1 MVHNKRKR
9 LILIASAIVVV
20 LLASIATA
28 VFIGSQSKEK
38 DPYKY
43 GETTNSPDETSSADN
58 SEKEESTVTKPPKD
72 SADNETGSASTLDPA
87 TVGTIDIEPLAV
99 RVSYVKGAGGFEYQ
113 ILRTPNGTQYVE
125 FRSPELI
132 GTKCTD
138 DAGAFAS
145 VLVSPQANESST
157 LAKTTTIG
165 DTKYGLSLASSTCTS
180 DADKLKTFQKSFSDA
195 FTLLKK
201 LD

>member
-9 LILIASAIVVV
+9 LILIVSAVVVV
-20 LLASIATA
+20 LLASIGTA
-28 VFIGSQSKEK
+28 VFIGSQSKEE

-43 GETTNSPDETSSADN
+43 GETTNTADDTATN
-58 SEKEESTVTKPPKD
+58 TSEKEDSVTKPSKD
-72 SADNETGSASTLDPA
+72 VTNKNNEDTTPLDPA
-87 TVGTIDIEPLAV
+87 TVGAIDIEPLGV

-125 FRSPELI
+125 FRSPELV

-138 DAGAFAS
+138 DTGAFAS
-145 VLVSPQANESST
+145 VLANPQSNETST

-180 DADKLKTFQKSFSDA
+180 DADKLKTYQNSFSDA
-195 FTLLKK
+195 FSLLKK